1 MIASSLTRP
10 VSLSP
15 QPTVARRQVGRLLGD
30 ACWPGDIDAVLL
42 AVHEALV
49 NAQRHGGGVTSA
61 SACLDDGSVVV
72 EVRDRGRGF
81 AVPTSPAVPD
91 PAAETGRGLF
101 LIRSLASAADVTRS
115 GDETCL
121 QLRFST

>member
-15 QPTVARRQVGRLLGD
+15 KPTVARRQVGRLLGD
-30 ACWPGDIDAVLL
+30 AGWPGDIDAVLL
-42 AVHEALV
+42 ALHEALV
-49 NAQRHGGGVTSA
+49 NAQRHGGGVSRA
-61 SACLDDGSVVV
+61 SAALAGGTVVV
-72 EVRDRGRGF
+72 AVRDPGRGF
-81 AVPTSPAVPD
+81 AVPTSPPVPD

-101 LIRSLASAADVTRS
+101 LIRSLATEADVTRS

-121 QLRFST
+121 QLRFNT